1 MNWIRK
7 TIVFITLLLV
17 GLFANQA
24 DQASTRII
32 ETEKSDTNFCKD
44 IPDSS
49 AFIQPQGSYQFAA
62 NLKTNPTGGII
73 KCFDTLLPLIPQH
86 QTVISTIAY
95 TKIFTTQSKKV
106 LVILYAFHFFW

>member
-7 TIVFITLLLV
+7 TVILITLILA
-17 GLFANQA
+17 GLFAYQA
-24 DQASTRII
+24 DQASARVI
-32 ETEKSDTNFCKD
+32 ETEKSDSNFCKD

-62 NLKTNPTGGII
+62 NIKTNPTGII
-73 KCFDTLLPLIPQH
+73 KCFDNLLPLIPQH
-86 QTVISTIAY
+86 QTVAFTTAY
-95 TKIFTTQSKKV
+95 TKLFTTQSKKV

>member
-7 TIVFITLLLV
+7 TVICIALLIA
-17 GLFANQA
+17 GLFAYQA
-24 DQASTRII
+24 DTASVHII
-32 ETEKSDTNFCKD
+32 ETQKTDSNFCKD
-44 IPDSS
+44 ITDSS

-62 NLKTNPTGGII
+62 NIKTNPSGIL
-73 KCFDTLLPLIPQH
+73 KCFESLLPLIPQH
-86 QTVISTIAY
+86 QTVTNTTVY

>member
-1 MNWIRK
+1 MKWIHK
-7 TIVFITLLLV
+7 TVILIAFLIA

-24 DQASTRII
+24 DNSSMSSI
-32 ETEKSDTNFCKD
+32 EAQKTDSNFTKHVADSD
-44 IPDSS
+44 

-62 NLKTNPTGGII
+62 NIKTNPLGII

-86 QTVISTIAY
+86 QTVTTTTAY
-95 TKIFTTQSKKV
+95 TKLFTTQSKKV

>member
-7 TIVFITLLLV
+7 TVIFITLLLA
-17 GLFANQA
+17 GLFAYQA
-24 DQASTRII
+24 DQASVRII

-62 NLKTNPTGGII
+62 NIKTNPTGII

-86 QTVISTIAY
+86 QAVTSATAY
-95 TKIFTTQSKKV
+95 TKLFTTQSKKV
-106 LVILYAFHFFW
+106 SVILYAFHFFW

>member
-7 TIVFITLLLV
+7 TVIFIALLIA
-17 GLFANQA
+17 GLFAYQANQA
-24 DQASTRII
+24 SVRLI

-49 AFIQPQGSYQFAA
+49 AFIQPQGNYQFAA
-62 NLKTNPTGGII
+62 NIKTNPTGGII

-86 QTVISTIAY
+86 QTVSTVTAY
-95 TKIFTTQSKKV
+95 TKLFTTQCKKV
-106 LVILYAFHFFW
+106 SVILYAFHFFW

>member
-1 MNWIRK
+1 MKWIHK
-7 TIVFITLLLV
+7 TVILIAILIA

-24 DQASTRII
+24 DNSSMHII
-32 ETEKSDTNFCKD
+32 EAQKTDSNFTKHVTDSD
-44 IPDSS
+44 

-62 NLKTNPTGGII
+62 NIKTNPLGII

-86 QTVISTIAY
+86 QTVTTTTAY
-95 TKIFTTQSKKV
+95 TKLFTTQSKKV

>member
-7 TIVFITLLLV
+7 TVIFIILV
-17 GLFANQA
+17 LAGLFAYQA
-24 DQASTRII
+24 DQASVHVI
-32 ETEKSDTNFCKD
+32 ETEKQDTNFCKD

-62 NLKTNPTGGII
+62 NIKTNPTGII

-86 QTVISTIAY
+86 QTVTSTTAY

>member
-1 MNWIRK
+1 MKWIHK
-7 TIVFITLLLV
+7 TVILIAFLIA
-17 GLFANQA
+17 GLFAYQA
-24 DQASTRII
+24 DKVPVRVIAENNDSHFS
-32 ETEKSDTNFCKD
+32 KHVNDSD
-44 IPDSS
+44 

-62 NLKTNPTGGII
+62 NIKTNPLGII

-86 QTVISTIAY
+86 QTVIVAASY

>member
-7 TIVFITLLLV
+7 TVIFITLLLA
-17 GLFANQA
+17 GLFAYQA
-24 DQASTRII
+24 DQTSVRVI

-62 NLKTNPTGGII
+62 NIKTNPTGII

-86 QTVISTIAY
+86 QTVTSVIAY
-95 TKIFTTQSKKV
+95 TKLFTTQSKKV
-106 LVILYAFHFFW
+106 SVILYAFHFFW

>member
-7 TIVFITLLLV
+7 TVIFIALLLA
-17 GLFANQA
+17 GLFAYQA

-62 NLKTNPTGGII
+62 NIKTNPTGII

-86 QTVISTIAY
+86 QTVTYITAY
-95 TKIFTTQSKKV
+95 TKLFTTQSKKV
-106 LVILYAFHFFW
+106 SVILYAFHFFW

>member
-7 TIVFITLLLV
+7 TVILITLILA
-17 GLFANQA
+17 GLFAYQA
-24 DQASTRII
+24 DQVSVHVI

-49 AFIQPQGSYQFAA
+49 AFIQPQGSYQLAA
-62 NLKTNPTGGII
+62 NIKTNPAGII

-86 QTVISTIAY
+86 QTVSFTTAY
-95 TKIFTTQSKKV
+95 TKLFTTQSKKV

>member
-7 TIVFITLLLV
+7 TIVLITLLLA
-17 GLFANQA
+17 GLFAYQA

-62 NLKTNPTGGII
+62 NIKTNPTGII

-86 QTVISTIAY
+86 QTVTHTTAY
-95 TKIFTTQSKKV
+95 TKLFTTQCKKV
-106 LVILYAFHFFW
+106 SVILYAFHFFW

>member
-7 TIVFITLLLV
+7 TVILITIILA
-17 GLFANQA
+17 GLFAYQANQSA
-24 DQASTRII
+24 VHVI

-49 AFIQPQGSYQFAA
+49 AFIQPQGSYQLAA
-62 NLKTNPTGGII
+62 NVKTNPTGII
-73 KCFDTLLPLIPQH
+73 KCFENLLPLIPQH
-86 QTVISTIAY
+86 QTVTHTTAY
-95 TKIFTTQSKKV
+95 TKLFTTQSKKV

>member
-7 TIVFITLLLV
+7 TVILITLLLA
-17 GLFANQA
+17 GLFAYQA
-24 DQASTRII
+24 DQSSVRII

-49 AFIQPQGSYQFAA
+49 AFIKPQGNYQLAA
-62 NLKTNPTGGII
+62 NIKTNPTGII

-86 QTVISTIAY
+86 QTVTSTTAY
-95 TKIFTTQSKKV
+95 TKLFTTQSKKV
-106 LVILYAFHFFW
+106 SVILYAFHFFW

>member
-7 TIVFITLLLV
+7 TVILITLILA
-17 GLFANQA
+17 GLFAYHA
-24 DQASTRII
+24 DQASMHVI

-49 AFIQPQGSYQFAA
+49 AFIQPQGSYQLAA
-62 NLKTNPTGGII
+62 NIKTNPSGII

-86 QTVISTIAY
+86 QTVSVSTAY
-95 TKIFTTQSKKV
+95 TKLFTTQSKKV

>member
-7 TIVFITLLLV
+7 TVIFITLLLA
-17 GLFANQA
+17 GLFAYQANQ
-24 DQASTRII
+24 DSVRLI

-44 IPDSS
+44 VLDSS

-62 NLKTNPTGGII
+62 NIKTNPSGII

-86 QTVISTIAY
+86 QTVTYNTAY
-95 TKIFTTQSKKV
+95 TKLFTTQSKKV
-106 LVILYAFHFFW
+106 SVILYAFHFFW